1 MRKKAW
7 CLAVTACMLIGSTC
21 TVHAEDKAYEGTA
34 NFDGRAIQSDF
45 TQQDILNEIGSMEPG
60 DSVQIN
66 LNLKNTSGKT
76 TDWYMTNTAS
86 SLEYSQS
93 RAKDGAYTYL
103 LTYTAPGGAMTT
115 LYDSDTVGGDTAA
128 RAAAQEIGLNEA
140 VASMQEYFYLGTL
153 SSSDAGRIML
163 KVSLD
168 GETQGN
174 SYQDSLA
181 KLQMN
186 FAVEL
191 RENGGGGGSRS
202 GGSGGSGGGGTPSG
216 SAVYSPGAVQTGDNA
231 QIVLWSTVGL
241 AAGLILLVF
250 AVISH
255 RREQKEAQR

>member
-1 MRKKAW
+1 
-7 CLAVTACMLIGSTC
+7 
-21 TVHAEDKAYEGTA
+21 
-34 NFDGRAIQSDF
+34 
-45 TQQDILNEIGSMEPG
+45 
-60 DSVQIN
+60 
-66 LNLKNTSGKT
+66 
-76 TDWYMTNTAS
+76 
-86 SLEYSQS
+86 
-93 RAKDGAYTYL
+93 
-103 LTYTAPGGAMTT
+103 
-115 LYDSDTVGGDTAA
+115 
-128 RAAAQEIGLNEA
+128 
-140 VASMQEYFYLGTL
+140 
-153 SSSDAGRIML
+153 ML

-202 GGSGGSGGGGTPSG
+202 GGSGGSGGGGTT
-216 SAVYSPGAVQTGDNA
+216 SASSVYYPGAVQTGDNA